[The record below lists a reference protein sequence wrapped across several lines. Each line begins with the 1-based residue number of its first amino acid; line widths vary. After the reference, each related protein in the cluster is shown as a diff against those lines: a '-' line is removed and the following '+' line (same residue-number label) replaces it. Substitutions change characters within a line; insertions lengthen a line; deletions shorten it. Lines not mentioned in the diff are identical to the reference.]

1 MRVALVGYGT
11 MGQIVEKKLI
21 EKNHEVSAIVSLGM
35 CEDLEETNAQFDV
48 IIDFSHPSF
57 LDMILNYVE
66 KHDTPLVVAT
76 TGYSE
81 EQIAKIKDC
90 AKRHPIVYTA
100 NFSLGVTV
108 FEEVLKQITPILKDT
123 FDIEVIEKHHNKK
136 VDAPSGTAKMLV
148 EAIDPKHE
156 YERVYGRSGVSKRN
170 KNEISVHAIRGGTIV
185 GEHSVIFAGEDEVFE
200 IKHEAHSKNI
210 FVNGAIR
217 AAEFVKDKPAGLYI
231 MHDVLFSK

>member
-11 MGQIVEKKLI
+11 MGQIVERKLLD
-21 EKNHEVSAIVSLGM
+21 KGHEVVGIVSLGM
-35 CEDLEETNAQFDV
+35 DEDLECIKEPFDV

-57 LDMILNYVE
+57 LDMILNYVK
-66 KHDTPLVVAT
+66 KHNTPLVVAT

-81 EQIAKIKDC
+81 EQICAIKEC
-90 AKRHPIVYTA
+90 AKEHPIVYTA

-108 FEEVLKQITPILKDT
+108 FEEVLKQITPILKES

-136 VDAPSGTAKMLV
+136 LDAPSGTAKMLV
-148 EAIDPKHE
+148 EAIDPDHE
-156 YERVYGRSGVSKRN
+156 FERVYGRSGASKRG
-170 KNEISVHAIRGGTIV
+170 KEIGVHALRGGTIV

-210 FVNGAIR
+210 FVNGAIK
-217 AAEFVKDKPAGLYI
+217 AAEFLVGKPAGLYI

>member
-11 MGQIVEKKLI
+11 MGQIVEKKLL
-21 EKNHEVSAIVSLGM
+21 EKGHVVSGIVSLGM
-35 CEDLEETNAQFDV
+35 CEDLEELNTEFDV

-57 LDMILNYVE
+57 LPMILKYV
-66 KHDTPLVVAT
+66 KAHNTPLVVAT

-81 EQIAKIKDC
+81 EEVAQIKEC
-90 AKRHPIVYTA
+90 AKEHPIVYTA

-148 EAIDPKHE
+148 EAIDPEHE
-156 YERVYGRSGVSKRN
+156 YDRVYGRSGVSKRQ

-217 AAEFVKDKPAGLYI
+217 AAEFLVDKPAGLYI